1 MFVQR
6 KLYWKIF
13 ILIERGGGVGG
24 KRSNEVEKRET
35 SLQISLE

>member
-13 ILIERGGGVGG
+13 ILIEKEGGG